1 MISLKQLHYAL
12 AVARTRHFKKAAEE
26 CHVSQSAMSTA
37 IAELES
43 QLGVQLFERD
53 NKKVLVTPV
62 GAQILDKARDI
73 KLLVDDVYKLASLED
88 EPFSQPMALGVI
100 PTIGPFLLP
109 KVLPELHRQH
119 PDFRLR
125 IVEAQ
130 SQTLVDR
137 VRDGELDTAI
147 LALPYD
153 TTGLHAFEF
162 WQEDFF
168 AVSHVDAWDEGR
180 SGLRS
185 DELDPERLLLLSEG
199 HCLTDHALSVCQFPK
214 TRHSDE
220 LAGASLYTLLQMAAG
235 RMGTTLVPEMALEQ
249 LVSGNPELRAVHL
262 DEPGPHR
269 RIAFL
274 CRLNYAGVQ
283 NIERM
288 MAMFRMELEKH
299 RQRIDG
305 ATQRKGRRARSGKGT
320 GSRR

>member
-12 AVARTRHFKKAAEE
+12 AVARTRHFKKAAED

-62 GAQILDKARDI
+62 GAQILARARDI

-88 EPFSQPMALGVI
+88 EPFSQPMSLGVI

-109 KVLPELHRQH
+109 KVLPELHRSH

-153 TTGLHAFEF
+153 TSGLHAFEF

-168 AVSHVDAWDEGR
+168 AVSHKDSWGKRR
-180 SGLRS
+180 SLRS

-199 HCLTDHALSVCQFPK
+199 HCLTDHALSVCRFPK

-269 RIAFL
+269 RIAFV
-274 CRLNYAGVQ
+274 CRLNYAGVP

-288 MAMFRMELEKH
+288 MAMFRTALESH
-299 RQRIDG
+299 RSRIDG
-305 ATQRKGRRARSGKGT
+305 GGNRTAVAPGK
-320 GSRR
+320 RP